1 MTPIETTGATTSIED
16 RIRAILQRVARLEG
30 AYGAETDLY
39 RELGVRSIAAIDL
52 LLSLEEEFGVT
63 IPDEAF
69 AQARSVSA
77 LAGLVNGG
85 VR

>member
-1 MTPIETTGATTSIED
+1 MSAIETTDATETVHG
-16 RIRAILQRVARLEG
+16 RIRDILRRVARLEG

-63 IPDEAF
+63 IADEAF
-69 AQARSVSA
+69 ARARSVSA
-77 LAGLVNGG
+77 LAGLVQRGG
-85 VR
+85 R